1 MKINRVDL
9 ILEALLG
16 VAGAVT
22 LMHAS
27 DRVAVYARVDKVV
40 LQPSAGSPDTIQV
53 WGVFSVAAPGNP
65 NDYLPAA
72 RGYLYFKMAGN
83 RETARKEWAD
93 LKQAAGTHQ
102 IVSFGSRFELRA
114 RVRKPGERA
123 QDPDAYG
130 VSVGLTR
137 VRGNT
142 DYQPIRA
149 LLDSRD

>member
-1 MKINRVDL
+1 MKIKRVDL
-9 ILEALLG
+9 ILKALLG

-40 LQPSAGSPDTIQV
+40 LEPSAGSPDTIQV
-53 WGVFSVAAPGNP
+53 WGVFSIAAPGNP

-72 RGYLYFKMAGN
+72 RGYLYFKLAGN

-93 LKQAAGTHQ
+93 LKQVAGTHQ

-123 QDPDAYG
+123 HDPDAYG